1 MNSMLFQS
9 FAVAAGLAAM
19 VWSARLFVGGAS
31 CIARYLRIPSLVI
44 GMVIIGFGTSMP
56 ELLVSAISSMQN
68 TPGVAIGNAF
78 GSNIVNIGLI
88 LGLTALIKPIT
99 VASVVVKKELPI
111 LLGATAL
118 AGLLALDRLLSRLD
132 SIILLLL
139 FAALIGWTIYSARRS
154 KGDALE
160 REYEQELSEHTMPPV
175 KAAFALLVGFVI
187 LIASSRV
194 LVWGAVGLAKA
205 WGISDLI
212 IGLTIVALG
221 TSLPELASSLVAI
234 SRNEHDLALGNVIG
248 SNLFNILAVVG
259 LAGVIRPIELDT
271 AVLLRDWSVMFAL
284 TLLALFM
291 GIGIRRQGRINRLE
305 GLTLLS
311 VYLAYIAYLAYSQ
324 FI

>member
-1 MNSMLFQS
+1 
-9 FAVAAGLAAM
+9 
-19 VWSARLFVGGAS
+19 
-31 CIARYLRIPSLVI
+31 
-44 GMVIIGFGTSMP
+44 MVIIGFGTSMP
-56 ELLVSAISSMQN
+56 ELLVSAISSIQN
-68 TPGVAIGNAF
+68 NPGVAIGNAF

-132 SIILLLL
+132 SVILLVL
-139 FAALIGWTIYSARRS
+139 FAFLIAWTIYSAQKS

-187 LIASSRV
+187 LIVSSRV

-259 LAGVIRPIELDT
+259 LAGVIRPIELDA

>member
-1 MNSMLFQS
+1 
-9 FAVAAGLAAM
+9 M